1 MSSLILIR
9 HGQSEHH
16 VNGMTGGW
24 TDTGLTELGR
34 RQAAC
39 LASRLKREIADTP
52 CRMVSS
58 DLKRAF
64 QTAQI
69 VGKEIGMT
77 PEPVVELREF
87 NNGMAAGMTVEAAK
101 PVFRE
106 PTDPLHD
113 WQPYPEADTWRRFYS
128 RVSDTMDRL
137 AGHRDGLLLLVA
149 HAGTIS
155 NVVAWWLGL
164 EIEML
169 SKVSFGAAPTSISVL
184 DVNQWGEHTIERL
197 NDTAH
202 LYVAGL
208 SDRIPLQTEEDA
220 S

>member
-39 LASRLKREIADTP
+39 LGARLKREIEGMP
-52 CRMVSS
+52 CRMVTS

-69 VGKEIGMT
+69 VGKEIGGT
-77 PEPVVELREF
+77 PEPVPELREF
-87 NNGMAAGMTVEAAK
+87 NNGIAAGMTQEEAK
-101 PVFRE
+101 FYFRE
-106 PTDPLHD
+106 PTEPLHD
-113 WQPYPEADTWRRFYS
+113 WQPYPQADTWRRFYS

-137 AGHRDGLLLLVA
+137 SGHRDGLLLLIA

-155 NVVAWWLGL
+155 NVVAWWLRL

-169 SKVSFGAAPTSISVL
+169 SKVSFGASPTSISVL

-202 LYVAGL
+202 LYAAGL
-208 SDRIPLQTEEDA
+208 SDTMPLQTEKDA
-220 S
+220 P

>member
-16 VNGMTGGW
+16 INGMTSGW
-24 TDTGLTELGR
+24 TDTGLTELGC

-39 LASRLKREIADTP
+39 LASRLKREMEDTP
-52 CRMVSS
+52 CRVVSS

-69 VGKEIGMT
+69 VGKEIGVT
-77 PEPVVELREF
+77 PESVPELREF
-87 NNGMAAGMTVEAAK
+87 NNGMAAGMTTEEAK
-101 PVFRE
+101 SCFRA

-128 RVSDTMDRL
+128 RVSDTMDL
-137 AGHRDGLLLLVA
+137 FSEHRDGLLLLVA
-149 HAGTIS
+149 HAGTIT
-155 NVVAWWLGL
+155 NMVAWWLKL
-164 EIEML
+164 KIEKL
-169 SKVSFGAAPTSISVL
+169 SEVSFAASPTSISVL
-184 DVNQWGEHTIERL
+184 NVNQWGEHTIERL

-202 LYVAGL
+202 LYAAGL
-208 SDRIPLQTEEDA
+208 SDSIPL
-220 S
+220 

>member
-1 MSSLILIR
+1 MKSIVLVR

-39 LASRLKREIADTP
+39 LGARLKLEIEGMP

-69 VGKEIGMT
+69 VGREIGVS
-77 PEPVVELREF
+77 PNLVPELREF
-87 NNGMAAGMTVEAAK
+87 NNGMAAGMTAEAAK
-101 PVFRE
+101 SYFRE
-106 PTDPLHD
+106 PTEPLHD
-113 WQPYPEADTWRRFYS
+113 WQPYPEADTWRRFYA
-128 RVSDTMDRL
+128 RVSEWLDHP
-137 AGHRDGLLLLVA
+137 AEHRDGLLLLVT
-149 HAGTIS
+149 HAGTIN
-155 NVVAWWLGL
+155 NVVDWWLGL
-164 EIEML
+164 EIEIL
-169 SKVSFGAAPTSISVL
+169 SRVAFGAAPTSISVL

-202 LYVAGL
+202 LYAAGL

>member
-1 MSSLILIR
+1 MPSIILIR

-39 LASRLKREIADTP
+39 LASRLKREIEDAP
-52 CRMVSS
+52 CRMLSS

-69 VGKEIGMT
+69 VGKEIGVR
-77 PEPVVELREF
+77 PEPVPALREF
-87 NNGMAAGMTVEAAK
+87 NNGIAAGMTVEAAK
-101 PVFRE
+101 SYFRE
-106 PTDPLHD
+106 PTEPLHD

-128 RVSDTMDRL
+128 RVSSCMDRL
-137 AGHRDGLLLLVA
+137 AEHRDGLLLLVA
-149 HAGTIS
+149 HAGTIN
-155 NVVAWWLGL
+155 NVVAWWLQL
-164 EIEML
+164 EIEKL
-169 SKVSFGAAPTSISVL
+169 SKVSFAASPASISVL
-184 DVNQWGEHTIERL
+184 NVNQWSEHVVERL

-202 LYVAGL
+202 LYAEGL
-208 SDRIPLQTEEDA
+208 SDRIPL
-220 S
+220 